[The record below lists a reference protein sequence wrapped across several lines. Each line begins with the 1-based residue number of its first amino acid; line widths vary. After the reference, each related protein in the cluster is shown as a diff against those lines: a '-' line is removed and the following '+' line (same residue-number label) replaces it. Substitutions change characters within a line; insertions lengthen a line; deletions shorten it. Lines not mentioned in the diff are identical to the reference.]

1 MVFRELQD
9 NALLNGVGVLI
20 LIHEDELEPFGIL
33 PADILVLIEERIGKR
48 KQVVEIH
55 RISLLATVL
64 VVEEDLRDGGHLGVD
79 VALYKFTAL
88 PVFVSHDEMV
98 LGHGDTVV
106 DRCGLIDFL
115 VESHLLDNSL
125 QQRS

>member
-1 MVFRELQD
+1 M
-9 NALLNGVGVLI
+9 I
-20 LIHEDELEPFGIL
+20 LIHEDELEPLGIL
-33 PADILVLIEERIGKR
+33 PSDILVLLEERIGKR

-64 VVEEDLRDGGHLGVD
+64 VVEEDLRNGGHLGVD
-79 VALYKFTAL
+79 VALHKFAAL
-88 PVFVSHDEMV
+88 PIFVSHDEMV

-115 VESHLLDNSL
+115 VESHLLDNGL
-125 QQRS
+125 QQRA